1 MVIMKTKNATVKKV
15 AHTGALLLLI
25 GSIGFLNACKNIKKQ
40 AETFDEKVTISTEKP
55 IVEVRGDSI
64 EIPAKVKIA
73 PKYLYPQSTLRFAMV
88 MKYQGK
94 EIGQKPLKE
103 LNIRGPKA
111 RVEDTGSYITIDP
124 KKGKVLNYR
133 EVLPYNENYKKMEVD
148 VIPNLKLE
156 SEYDDAADLCYTVEP
171 RRLLMG
177 VITTPLTVHPTYD
190 VLMAG
195 LSEGFKLDLSED
207 AKKKESNVFDQW
219 KTGPYATKPHNP
231 DYRAEKDLK
240 PEAKH
245 PTEAIFFEINK
256 WKLRRSEVQKPEVQK
271 ILELPRDTNV
281 KVRKVLIK
289 GYASPDGPQDWNVL
303 LSKNRAKVVARFVSR
318 EMRRRG
324 IKQARVPDFFE
335 QMNTPEDW
343 EGLRK
348 EIERSD
354 LPANQKQ
361 AILNI
366 LASNMSLDEKEAA
379 LRKADAWQALV
390 DVYLPRL
397 RRSEI
402 VLVVA
407 GVVRNAEEIMKAG
420 DTNLAGLSK
429 TELLLYAYNTKDP
442 AKKRA
447 AYQEYQKRA
456 PQDWVGYNNEAVS
469 YILEG
474 DYEKAKEKLEWTRRQ
489 FGDNDTVLNN
499 LGITYAE
506 LKDYEKALETFDK
519 AEQGGLAQGN
529 NKGITYIRKGD
540 YESAVSAFPPNQ
552 CDYNAALAYTLLGEY
567 DKALEKLQCVQDKNA
582 DHFYLRAVIGA
593 RKGDKEL
600 LSTSLARAI
609 ELDPELADVA
619 SEDLEFYNYWNTP
632 EFKVALS
639 KKK

>member
-1 MVIMKTKNATVKKV
+1 M
-15 AHTGALLLLI
+15 GALFLLA
-25 GSIGFLNACKNIKKQ
+25 GGIGFLTACKNIKKQ
-40 AETFDEKVTISTEKP
+40 ADAFDEKVEISTEKQ

-64 EIPAKVKIA
+64 AIPAKVKIA
-73 PKYLYPQSTLRFAMV
+73 PKYLYPQSTLRFAFV

-111 RVEDTGSYITIDP
+111 RVEDTSSYITIDP
-124 KKGKVLNYR
+124 KKGKTLNYQ
-133 EVLPYNENYKKMEVD
+133 EVLPYTDDYKKMQVD

-190 VLMAG
+190 VLIAG
-195 LSEGFKLDLSED
+195 LSEGFRLNLSDD
-207 AKKKESNVFDQW
+207 AKKKGENIFDEW
-219 KTGPYATKPHNP
+219 KKGPYATVPHNS
-231 DYRAEKDLK
+231 DYRADKDLK

-245 PTEAIFFEINK
+245 PTETIYFEINK
-256 WKLRRSEVQKPEVQK
+256 WKLRQSEIRKPEVQH
-271 ILELPRDTNV
+271 ILEMPKDTNI

-318 EMRRRG
+318 EMARRG
-324 IKQARVPDFFE
+324 IKDARVPDFFE
-335 QMNTPEDW
+335 QINTPEDW

-348 EIERSD
+348 EVEHSD

-402 VLVVA
+402 VLVVSGA
-407 GVVRNAEEIMKAG
+407 MRKVEEIMQVG
-420 DTNLAGLSK
+420 DANLAELSK

-474 DYEKAKEKLEWTRRQ
+474 DYEKAKEKLEWARQ
-489 FGDNDTVLNN
+489 RFGDNDTILNN
-499 LGITYAE
+499 LGITYSE
-506 LKDYEKALETFDK
+506 LKDYEKALETFDL
-519 AEQGGLAQGN
+519 AEQKGIPQAN
-529 NKGITYIRKGD
+529 NKGITYIKKGD
-540 YESAVSAFPPNQ
+540 YESAVASFPPDQ

-567 DKALEKLQCVQDKNA
+567 DKAMQKLQCVTDKNA
-582 DHFYLRAVIGA
+582 DHFYLRAIIGA

-609 ELDPELADVA
+609 ELDPDLADVA